1 MNASIKGASKSV
13 TIYAALIILILSN
26 VAPLVPVLLAQLGL
40 HAQTIQAVGTF
51 GAIVMTIC
59 RVITTTSLAD
69 KGADAVVDAAAAV
82 PAAPA
87 PVTPPTTT
95 EVKP

>member
-1 MNASIKGASKSV
+1 MNASLKGASKSV
-13 TIYAALIILILSN
+13 TIYAALVILIISN

-69 KGADAVVDAAAAV
+69 KGDDA

-87 PVTPPTTT
+87 VVLPPPEPEPKTPSNP
-95 EVKP
+95 